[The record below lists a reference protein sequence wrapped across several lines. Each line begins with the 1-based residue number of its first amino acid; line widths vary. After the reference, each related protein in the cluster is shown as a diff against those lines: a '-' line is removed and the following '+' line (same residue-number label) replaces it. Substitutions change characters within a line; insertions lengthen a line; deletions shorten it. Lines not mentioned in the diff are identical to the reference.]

1 MHTLAVTANKLPY
14 PKTWFVI
21 STIVIAIIVSAMIY
35 LAFDSLETFTRYF
48 WIAVAVLVGV
58 PLFLLNIPPIF
69 TDHYQGEKGLRLRM
83 GLLMNSTVPYEWI
96 IGVTDASVKFGSV
109 RIGIG
114 VKYVP
119 KLKTV
124 FVTSSFNDLV
134 TLHLDGPRNLGGIM
148 RPDVE
153 KITLSVKDK
162 EHFVSSVKARAG
174 IVEEE

>member
-35 LAFDSLETFTRYF
+35 LAFDSLETFARYF